1 MLKIMSPH
9 LQMDN
14 MYIVDQWLS
23 DIFKSNFG
31 SLFDVNIDRLSIIQ

>member
-23 DIFKSNFG
+23 DSKSNFG
-31 SLFDVNIDRLSIIQ
+31 SLLDVNIDRLSIIQ